1 MPRRQD
7 FGASSGNIGR
17 RSIGRCIR
25 RGRGTKPGNVHRRAF
40 GRRFTDLQRHRRI
53 RNLPMTIY
61 LALGL
66 AAAVAGL
73 IIGRTAVGVA
83 GRSAANPDQAARR
96 RYAVLIA
103 VMVLGA
109 TLLLI
114 DAIDTPRHRYV
125 NLAVVAIM
133 IGGVAFDWFRSR
145 RRRTRLEPPQQTEDE

>member
-1 MPRRQD
+1 
-7 FGASSGNIGR
+7 
-17 RSIGRCIR
+17 
-25 RGRGTKPGNVHRRAF
+25 
-40 GRRFTDLQRHRRI
+40 
-53 RNLPMTIY
+53 MTIY

>member
-1 MPRRQD
+1 
-7 FGASSGNIGR
+7 
-17 RSIGRCIR
+17 
-25 RGRGTKPGNVHRRAF
+25 
-40 GRRFTDLQRHRRI
+40 
-53 RNLPMTIY
+53 MTIY

-145 RRRTRLEPPQQTEDE
+145 RRRTRLEPPQQTKDE

>member
-1 MPRRQD
+1 
-7 FGASSGNIGR
+7 
-17 RSIGRCIR
+17 
-25 RGRGTKPGNVHRRAF
+25 
-40 GRRFTDLQRHRRI
+40 
-53 RNLPMTIY
+53 MTIY

-83 GRSAANPDQAARR
+83 GRSAANPEQAARR

>member
-1 MPRRQD
+1 
-7 FGASSGNIGR
+7 
-17 RSIGRCIR
+17 
-25 RGRGTKPGNVHRRAF
+25 
-40 GRRFTDLQRHRRI
+40 
-53 RNLPMTIY
+53 MTIY

-109 TLLLI
+109 ALLLI
-114 DAIDTPRHRYV
+114 DAIGTTRHRYV